1 MVACFATLGLVSI
14 AVANNQS
21 SAQPSNKQEI
31 EARFN
36 AADTNG
42 DGQITLAEA
51 QAGMPRVAM
60 AWDKI
65 DVDKKGYITL
75 DQLLAIVAANQ

>member
-1 MVACFATLGLVSI
+1 MVACFATLCLVSI
-14 AVANNQS
+14 AAANQS